1 MKLTTLPFDKY
12 FQEYTQKLAT
22 LVPEMERQVNLAHK
36 QKHVKL
42 LQAINPSISTA
53 DVEVDPITLSSKDM
67 DAIRL
72 AAREETHTEFCKEFE
87 IPSHIVGI
95 AHQLLM
101 HFGNWVPV
109 KAGDL
114 YSGDATVR
122 KNATTD
128 FEKGICMFATGSKVK
143 MFSGAPRTVVQYKS
157 VIGPLV
163 PIVLAGFKKAQNIP
177 YSQWDRNSLEYV
189 VDKDLLAAML
199 CDPKPLSTKEALEYR
214 SMAIT
219 DATGKS
225 YAPNSCAKLN
235 RLGETPLGDL
245 PKLARYMSIQ
255 TWCAHPA
262 NRTEYMI
269 LDPKSW
275 DNMPVPLVAD
285 SLLMPTNCGGLW

>member
-1 MKLTTLPFDKY
+1 MKLTTIPFDKY

-22 LVPEMERQVNLAHK
+22 QTKVTEQQLNQLRK
-36 QKHVKL
+36 QKQLKILRIVD
-42 LQAINPSISTA
+42 PSVTI
-53 DVEVDPITLSSKDM
+53 DEVDIEHYSLTANDLDK
-67 DAIRL
+67 IRSMV
-72 AAREETHTEFCKEFE
+72 REDVHAVFCKEYD
-87 IPSHIVGI
+87 IPQHITNI

-109 KAGDL
+109 KVGDL
-114 YSGDATVR
+114 YSGEATVR

-128 FEKGICMFATGSKVK
+128 FEKGICMFATSSKVG

-157 VIGPLV
+157 PIGPLV
-163 PIVLAGFKKAQNIP
+163 PIVLAGFKCAQNVK
-177 YSQWDRNSLEYV
+177 YSQWDRNSLEYI

-199 CDPKPLSTKEALEYR
+199 CDPKPLSTEEALLYR
-214 SMAIT
+214 SMATT
-219 DATGKS
+219 DGKNKS

-235 RLGETPLGDL
+235 RLGETTLGDL

-269 LDPKSW
+269 LDPKDW
-275 DNMPVPLVAD
+275 DNMPAPLV
-285 SLLMPTNCGGLW
+285 SESVLLPTNRGGLW